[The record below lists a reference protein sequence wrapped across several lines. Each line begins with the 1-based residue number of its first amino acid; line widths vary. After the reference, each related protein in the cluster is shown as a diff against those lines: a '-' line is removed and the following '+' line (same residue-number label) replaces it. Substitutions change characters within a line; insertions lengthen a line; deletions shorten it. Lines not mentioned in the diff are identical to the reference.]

1 MSKDTIYAPAS
12 GVGPAG
18 IAVIRVSGSIAGDI
32 LDVISGVSR
41 PEPRLATRASL
52 SNPKSC
58 EPLDTGLVIWFP
70 GPASFTG
77 EDVVEFHI
85 HGGRATTEALCG
97 ALGEI
102 DGCRLAEPGEFS
114 RRAFF
119 NQKLDLTEVE
129 GLADLIAAETEAQR
143 KQALRQLSG
152 SLGKNFDNWRKKL
165 LSCLAHVEAAID
177 FPDEDLPQELPG
189 NTKHHILGMAEEIT
203 QYLDDQHGGER
214 LREGIQIVIVGI
226 PNVGKSSLLNYLAE
240 RDVAIVSEQAGTTR
254 DVIEA
259 RLDLEGFPVTVAD
272 TAGLRTTSD
281 EVEGEG
287 VLRARNRLSEAD
299 FGVFVFDAS
308 SLHGHAPIVKMIG
321 PDDLVL
327 INKADLVAELKVPG
341 ELKEFSPIIVSLKD
355 GTNLE
360 AFMQILTQR
369 VVGRFSLVGP
379 APITR
384 LRHREALEEAA
395 AALNRARRA
404 AEVELMAEDLRL
416 ATRELG
422 RITGRVDVEDVLD
435 VIFRE
440 FCIGK

>member
-1 MSKDTIYAPAS
+1 M
-12 GVGPAG
+12 
-18 IAVIRVSGSIAGDI
+18 
-32 LDVISGVSR
+32 
-41 PEPRLATRASL
+41 
-52 SNPKSC
+52 
-58 EPLDTGLVIWFP
+58 
-70 GPASFTG
+70 
-77 EDVVEFHI
+77 
-85 HGGRATTEALCG
+85 
-97 ALGEI
+97 
-102 DGCRLAEPGEFS
+102 
-114 RRAFF
+114 
-119 NQKLDLTEVE
+119 
-129 GLADLIAAETEAQR
+129 
-143 KQALRQLSG
+143 
-152 SLGKNFDNWRKKL
+152 
-165 LSCLAHVEAAID
+165 
-177 FPDEDLPQELPG
+177 
-189 NTKHHILGMAEEIT
+189 
-203 QYLDDQHGGER
+203 
-214 LREGIQIVIVGI
+214 
-226 PNVGKSSLLNYLAE
+226 
-240 RDVAIVSEQAGTTR
+240 
-254 DVIEA
+254 
-259 RLDLEGFPVTVAD
+259 AD

-321 PDDLVL
+321 SDDLVL

>member
-12 GVGPAG
+12 GLGPAG

-32 LDVISGVSR
+32 LDVISGVSS
-41 PEPRLATRASL
+41 PEPRLATRAKL
-52 SNPKSC
+52 SNPMSG
-58 EPLDTGLVIWFP
+58 EALDTGLVIWFP
-70 GPASFTG
+70 APASFTG
-77 EDVVEFHI
+77 EDVVEFQI
-85 HGGRATTEALCG
+85 HGGKATTEALCG
-97 ALGEI
+97 ALSAI

-119 NQKLDLTEVE
+119 NQKLDLTEAE

-152 SLGKNFDNWRKKL
+152 SLSKSFNHWRKEL
-165 LSCLAHVEAAID
+165 LRVLAHVEAAID
-177 FPDEDLPQELPG
+177 FPDEDLPSELLG
-189 NTKHHILGMAEEIT
+189 NTRHKILGMSEELT
-203 QYLDDQHGGER
+203 QYLDDQHRGER
-214 LREGIQIVIVGI
+214 LREGFQIVIAGP

-254 DVIEA
+254 DVIEV
-259 RLDLEGFPVTVAD
+259 RLDLAGFPVTVAD

-287 VLRARNRLSEAD
+287 VLRARNRASLAD
-299 FGVFVFDAS
+299 LGVFVFDAS
-308 SLHGHAPIVKMIG
+308 CLNTHDPIVELVG
-321 PDDLVL
+321 PDDLVV
-327 INKADLVAELKVPG
+327 INKADLIAELKVPS

-355 GTNLE
+355 GTNLG
-360 AFMQILTQR
+360 AFMETLTQQ

-384 LRHREALEEAA
+384 LRHREALEAA
-395 AALNRARRA
+395 VAGLERAGRA
-404 AEVELMAEDLRL
+404 QAVELIAEELRL

>member
-1 MSKDTIYAPAS
+1 
-12 GVGPAG
+12 
-18 IAVIRVSGSIAGDI
+18 
-32 LDVISGVSR
+32 
-41 PEPRLATRASL
+41 
-52 SNPKSC
+52 
-58 EPLDTGLVIWFP
+58 
-70 GPASFTG
+70 
-77 EDVVEFHI
+77 
-85 HGGRATTEALCG
+85 
-97 ALGEI
+97 
-102 DGCRLAEPGEFS
+102 
-114 RRAFF
+114 
-119 NQKLDLTEVE
+119 
-129 GLADLIAAETEAQR
+129 
-143 KQALRQLSG
+143 
-152 SLGKNFDNWRKKL
+152 
-165 LSCLAHVEAAID
+165 LAHVEAAID
-177 FPDEDLPQELPG
+177 FPDEDLPPELPG
-189 NTKHHILGMAEEIT
+189 NTKHKILGMAEEIT

-214 LREGIQIVIVGI
+214 LREGFQMVIVGV

-254 DVIEA
+254 DVIEV

-299 FGVFVFDAS
+299 LGVFVFDAS
-308 SLHGHAPIVKMIG
+308 SLHGHDPIVKMIG

>member
-41 PEPRLATRASL
+41 PEPRLATRAKL
-52 SNPKSC
+52 SNPLSG
-58 EPLDTGLVIWFP
+58 EALDTGLVIWFP

-77 EDVVEFHI
+77 EDVVEFQI
-85 HGGRATTEALCG
+85 HGGKATTEALCG
-97 ALGEI
+97 ALSEI

-119 NQKLDLTEVE
+119 NEKLDLAEVE
-129 GLADLIAAETEAQR
+129 GLADLIVAETEAQR

-152 SLGKNFDNWRKKL
+152 ALSEKFDNWRKEL
-165 LSCLAHVEAAID
+165 LTCLAHVEAAID
-177 FPDEDLPQELPG
+177 FPDEDLPLELPG
-189 NTKHHILGMAEEIT
+189 NTKHNILGMSQEIA
-203 QYLDDQHGGER
+203 QYLDDQHKGER
-214 LREGIQIVIVGI
+214 LREGFQIVIVGA

-254 DVIEA
+254 DVIEV
-259 RLDLEGFPVTVAD
+259 RLDLEGFPVIVAD

-287 VLRARNRLSEAD
+287 VLRARNRASLAD
-299 FGVFVFDAS
+299 LGVFVFDAS
-308 SLHGHAPIVKMIG
+308 SLNTHDPIVELIG
-321 PDDLVL
+321 PDDLVV
-327 INKADLVAELKVPG
+327 INKADLVADLKVPG
-341 ELKEFSPIIVSLKD
+341 ELKKFSPIIVSLKD
-355 GTNLE
+355 GTNLGT
-360 AFMQILTQR
+360 FIHTLTQQ

-395 AALNRARRA
+395 AALSRAQRA
-404 AEVELMAEDLRL
+404 PEVELMAEDLRH

-422 RITGRVDVEDVLD
+422 RITGEVDVEDVLD

>member
-189 NTKHHILGMAEEIT
+189 NTKHNILGMAEEIT
-203 QYLDDQHGGER
+203 QYLDDQNGGER
-214 LREGIQIVIVGI
+214 LREGFQIVIVGI

-254 DVIEA
+254 DVIEV

-299 FGVFVFDAS
+299 LGVFVFDAS
-308 SLHGHAPIVKMIG
+308 SLHGHDPIVKMIG